1 MSTSRV
7 HPRNAASLVI
17 YRRRGGQVEILMG
30 KRPSK
35 ASFIPDAFVFPGGRM
50 DATDR
55 LIPIDR
61 PLPKITHTQMHPH
74 GAANRDKAAIL
85 ATTAL
90 RETFEETGLMIGP
103 KTDGTDLP
111 FLPDQADMFFLGRAI
126 TPPESPIRFHA
137 RFFITDGA
145 ATHGTLRS
153 NGELN
158 ELDWY
163 PIDEA
168 LKLPII
174 DVTEFML
181 GETKRRLADDNAAST
196 PTPLFTYYGGKPK
209 IRYL

>member
-1 MSTSRV
+1 MTKSPV

-17 YRRRGGQVEILMG
+17 YRRNGPQIEILMG

-50 DATDR
+50 DATDKF
-55 LIPIDR
+55 IPIDR
-61 PLPKITHTQMHPH
+61 PLPQITRTQMQSH
-74 GAANRDKAAIL
+74 GAANREKATTL

-103 KTDGTDLP
+103 AGTAAELP
-111 FLPDQADMFFLGRAI
+111 FVPDHGGLHFLGRAI

-137 RFFITDGA
+137 RFFITNGA
-145 ATHGTLRS
+145 DAHGALRS

-163 PIDEA
+163 PIDQA

-181 GETKRRLADDNAAST
+181 GETKRRLEADNETST
-196 PTPLFTYYGGKPK
+196 PTPFFGYFGGRPR
-209 IRYL
+209 IRYM